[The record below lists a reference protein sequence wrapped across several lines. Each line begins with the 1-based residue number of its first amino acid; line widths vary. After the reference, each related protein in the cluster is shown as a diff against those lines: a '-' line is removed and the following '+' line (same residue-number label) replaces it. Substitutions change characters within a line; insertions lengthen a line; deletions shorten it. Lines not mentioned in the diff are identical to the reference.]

1 MSKVKVK
8 YYGLVRNIVNREE
21 EETYLSGGAT
31 VEELLHT
38 LVQRYGD
45 RFRSMILT
53 PEWQLL
59 DIAMI
64 HINDRDISDI
74 DGLNTKLPDDS
85 ELTIT
90 VTVYEIVGG

>member
-1 MSKVKVK
+1 MSKVRIK

-31 VEELLHT
+31 VKELLQS
-38 LVQRYGD
+38 LVQRYCD

-59 DIAMI
+59 DIATI
-64 HINDRDISDI
+64 HINDRDINEM
-74 DGLNTKLPDDS
+74 DGLNT
-85 ELTIT
+85 
-90 VTVYEIVGG
+90 